1 MGWDETV
8 PSRRR
13 SPWGV
18 LALVMLTGLAMV
30 RNGAEF
36 EDGPPQPAAAAAVG
50 VRPGQPQPAPSTP
63 VTGQVPEQ
71 QPDQTAQQ
79 LPEQPPGPPPEPLEH
94 SSVQRVRIP
103 SIKVDAPVM
112 TVGLDAEGWIDAP
125 PPQDPNL
132 AGWYLNGISPGQRGS
147 AVIVGHVDNAK
158 GPAVFYGLGALQK
171 GNRIEVQRYDGRT
184 AVFEVYGVEV
194 FAKDSFPG
202 ARVYG
207 DTGQPELRVIT
218 CGGGYSKARG
228 YDGNVV
234 VFARMVETR

>member
-1 MGWDETV
+1 MGEDETGQ
-8 PSRRR
+8 SRRR

-30 RNGAEF
+30 RNGVNID
-36 EDGPPQPAAAAAVG
+36 DGPPQPTAASAV
-50 VRPGQPQPAPSTP
+50 A
-63 VTGQVPEQ
+63 VTA
-71 QPDQTAQQ
+71 DQ
-79 LPEQPPGPPPEPLEH
+79 LPANPPTPPADMELLEH
-94 SSVQRVRIP
+94 SSVQRIRIP
-103 SIKVDAPVM
+103 TISVDAPVM

-125 PPQDPNL
+125 PPQDRNL

-147 AVIVGHVDNAK
+147 AVIVGHVDNAQ
-158 GPAVFYGLGALQK
+158 GPAVFYGLGSVK
-171 GNRIEVQRYDGRT
+171 PGNHIEVERYDGRT

-194 FAKDSFPG
+194 FSKEAFPG

-207 DTGQPELRVIT
+207 DTGHAELRVIT

-234 VFARMVETR
+234 VFA

>member
-1 MGWDETV
+1 MGEDETGQ
-8 PSRRR
+8 SRRR

-30 RNGAEF
+30 RNGVNID
-36 EDGPPQPAAAAAVG
+36 DGPPQPTAASAV
-50 VRPGQPQPAPSTP
+50 A
-63 VTGQVPEQ
+63 VTA
-71 QPDQTAQQ
+71 DQ
-79 LPEQPPGPPPEPLEH
+79 LPANPPTPPADMELLEH
-94 SSVQRVRIP
+94 SSVQRIRIP
-103 SIKVDAPVM
+103 TISVDAPVM

-125 PPQDPNL
+125 PPQDRNL

-147 AVIVGHVDNAK
+147 AVIVGHVDNAQ
-158 GPAVFYGLGALQK
+158 GPAVFYGLGSVK
-171 GNRIEVQRYDGRT
+171 PGNHIEVERYDGRT

-194 FAKDSFPG
+194 FSKDAFPG

-207 DTGQPELRVIT
+207 DTGHAELRVIT

-234 VFARMVETR
+234 VFARMVEAR

>member
-1 MGWDETV
+1 MGEDETGQ
-8 PSRRR
+8 SRKR

-30 RNGAEF
+30 RNGVNMD
-36 EDGPPQPAAAAAVG
+36 DGPPQPTAASAV
-50 VRPGQPQPAPSTP
+50 A
-63 VTGQVPEQ
+63 VTA
-71 QPDQTAQQ
+71 DQ
-79 LPEQPPGPPPEPLEH
+79 LPANPPTPPPDMEVLEH
-94 SSVQRVRIP
+94 SSVQRIRIP
-103 SIKVDAPVM
+103 TINVDAPVM

-125 PPQDPNL
+125 PPQDRNL

-147 AVIVGHVDNAK
+147 AVIVGHVDNAQ
-158 GPAVFYGLGALQK
+158 GPAVFYGLGSVK
-171 GNRIEVQRYDGRT
+171 PGNHIEVERYDGRT

-194 FAKDSFPG
+194 FSKEAFPG

-207 DTGQPELRVIT
+207 DTGHAELRVIT

-234 VFARMVETR
+234 VFARMVQSR